1 MCLWIFILLL
11 AALEV
16 EFVLKIVAAFSVLK
30 ICYCYCANSIRGL
43 ALNDE
48 GGGV

>member
-16 EFVLKIVAAFSVLK
+16 EFVLKIVAAFSVLQFV
-30 ICYCYCANSIRGL
+30 IVIVIALIR
-43 ALNDE
+43 
-48 GGGV
+48 